1 MNLFNLLPHF
11 SGRKIVLGEFRI
23 ANRQFSEALTSWT
36 SNEFQMLASE
46 VIKSVRNCT
55 KQNYKHN
62 IIIKVIILLL
72 KL

>member
-1 MNLFNLLPHF
+1 M
-11 SGRKIVLGEFRI
+11 LGEFRI

-46 VIKSVRNCT
+46 VIKSVKNCT

-62 IIIKVIILLL
+62 IIVKVRIILSISKHFYLSL
-72 KL
+72 ILMLC